1 MLRVALSI
9 LLFTGSL
16 IAETALSGDIG
27 GKTFEPTGNPY
38 IVSDNILVQ
47 EGQTT
52 TIMPGCIFLF
62 QPFSG
67 MIVDGDLV
75 VKGTLEKPIVFTTI
89 HDKTYNPTSEQ
100 LPNPFDWNGILVSKK
115 SNRVIMGNFILT
127 YSVYGLKSQKE
138 AFIIENGTFK
148 QNGQFHLTVNEQ
160 IKQVVEG
167 LPYTYGEQYKT
178 GEKAAVERAGNKPL
192 GIVLGVSGLAAG
204 AMGGVFFKQYL
215 DSYEEYQNARAGFDE
230 LVAKMDQQI
239 IIAAIGGGVM
249 LIAIPVAFI
258 VGRGPKVK
266 KDPDTNLSW
275 HPLLGTQGAG
285 VLLSARF

>member
-1 MLRVALSI
+1 MIRVAFFLLLLLCSI
-9 LLFTGSL
+9 S
-16 IAETALSGDIG
+16 AETPLSGDIG
-27 GKTFEPTGNPY
+27 GKTFEPAGNPY

-52 TIMPGCIFLF
+52 TIMPGCVFLF

-89 HDKTYNPTSEQ
+89 HDKAFNPNSEQ

-167 LPYTYGEQYKT
+167 LPYTYGEQYKK
-178 GEKAAVERAGNKPL
+178 GDKAGVERVGNKPL
-192 GIVLGVSGLAAG
+192 AIAIGVTGLAAG
-204 AMGGVFFKQYL
+204 AVGGLFFKQFL
-215 DSYEEYQNARAGFDE
+215 DTRAGYKDIRSDFDE
-230 LVAKMDQQI
+230 YYATRDRQAT
-239 IIAAIGGGVM
+239 IAAIGGGVM
-249 LIAIPVAFI
+249 VIAIPVAFI
-258 VGRGPKVK
+258 VRGGSKA
-266 KDPDTNLSW
+266 KDELVDKLSW
-275 HPLLGTQGAG
+275 YPLLGRQGAG
-285 VLLSARF
+285 LLLSARF